1 MRLSFISSAVLFL
14 AIAVIRAQE
23 EEGAGS
29 DITWDETTEQSDNSG
44 DFATPNTSEEAQ
56 ENPADDTGNEADWAS
71 LEDDAYVQLQV
82 VCDYFLKNRL
92 FSQCPC

>member
-14 AIAVIRAQE
+14 VIACIRAQE

-29 DITWDETTEQSDNSG
+29 DITWDETAEQSDNSV
-44 DFATPNTSEEAQ
+44 DFYTPYSEEAQ
-56 ENPADDTGNEADWAS
+56 ESPADDAGDEADWAS
-71 LEDDAYVQLQV
+71 PEDDVYVQLQV
-82 VCDYFLKNRL
+82 VCGYFLNNRL